1 MRGEDRNAFGWVIG
15 RRWPG
20 RIGWRLRL
28 HIETRHEALMKAL
41 LTEGHT
47 SDFMLLPL
55 PRRVVCVNA
64 SWTVL
69 SVLRWNE
76 CYSTE
81 SLGKYCSLGGQ
92 L

>member
-1 MRGEDRNAFGWVIG
+1 
-15 RRWPG
+15 
-20 RIGWRLRL
+20 
-28 HIETRHEALMKAL
+28 MKAL

-81 SLGKYCSLGGQ
+81 SLGKYCSLGGHCEGGH
-92 L
+92 LWAALPLCFT